1 MELIAYTFFFIS
13 LMYFNIS
20 KLKNFNLTIMAIL
33 IFIFIFVDK
42 NFMPPNMNDTILNCL
57 SLFILGS
64 IVYYLMKKIK
74 KPLFLILSALLLI
87 LSLTGNFKILMFC
100 PAILMIFIYFEDFF
114 KNLINKPLFSIL
126 GNVTYSTYL
135 LHAPLTIILILI
147 FGGNKEVYLSPVFFV
162 VYFSTLIFLSIY
174 VYYLIEKKI
183 QNKIRSI
190 YNKKWDAN

>member
-1 MELIAYTFFFIS
+1 
-13 LMYFNIS
+13 
-20 KLKNFNLTIMAIL
+20 
-33 IFIFIFVDK
+33 
-42 NFMPPNMNDTILNCL
+42 
-57 SLFILGS
+57 
-64 IVYYLMKKIK
+64 
-74 KPLFLILSALLLI
+74 
-87 LSLTGNFKILMFC
+87 
-100 PAILMIFIYFEDFF
+100 MIFIYFEDFF